1 MEGNKGKGR
10 DRGTIYGPRPHPL
23 SCLVGPLHWD
33 ALLPKLTTH
42 CGPRVKAALYDANEI
57 TTS

>member
-10 DRGTIYGPRPHPL
+10 DREDYIWSQAPPLVLPSGP
-23 SCLVGPLHWD
+23 
-33 ALLPKLTTH
+33 LLPKLTTH
-42 CGPRVKAALYDANEI
+42 QGPRVKAALYDANEI

>member
-23 SCLVGPLHWD
+23 SCLVGLVG

-42 CGPRVKAALYDANEI
+42 RGPRVKAALYDANEI